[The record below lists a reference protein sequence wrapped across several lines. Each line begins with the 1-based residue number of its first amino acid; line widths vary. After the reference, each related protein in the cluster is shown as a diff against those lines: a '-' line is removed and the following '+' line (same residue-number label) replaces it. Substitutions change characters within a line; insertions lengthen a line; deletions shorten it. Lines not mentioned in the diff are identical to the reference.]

1 MTMEGVIFL
10 DIDGV
15 LNSNFRNETH
25 HKDISDGTLVEEEK
39 IALLAVLVKRTNAGI
54 ILHSGWR
61 FWFDE
66 ELKPIRPEAEH
77 LVRMLG
83 KEGLNIDGLTPD
95 LTTEEIRRTRKFSM
109 VKADEIL
116 LWLKLHDDVT
126 KWVVLDDLDLHNDRT
141 GQHQVRTDP
150 AAGLTPEDIKRA
162 EEILKHS
169 NTRRSH
175 MSSQNEA
182 FVIEDYGRKST
193 FASFLPGIAGVK
205 GIPSWCYYVNRGQC
219 VSCFGVE
226 NKDHAI
232 MEFFPAHQSYQNV
245 KRTGF
250 RTFLKKDGAYFEA
263 FADESEKHRMFIYQN
278 GLEIEEDNAANQIR
292 THVTYFTLPEE
303 KAGALVRKVVV
314 ENLSGKAAEVEILD
328 GMPACIP
335 YGVSNDD
342 LKTMGSLVK
351 AWMQV
356 EHVETGVPFYR
367 VRASI
372 VDTASVTEV
381 VGGNFSFGILE
392 DGTKLPAIVDPD
404 IVFSYDTA
412 LTNAV
417 NFEKEGIEALQ
428 SMEQVTQNQFP
439 CSFYGTKKTLAPSE
453 SLTIYE
459 MTGQV
464 ESYEVLQKFTAKKM
478 DGAYFEAKL
487 RRTRELVDDLCGH
500 IDTHTAS
507 PAFDAYCRYTYMDN
521 VLRGG
526 YPILLGRNK
535 IFYVYSRKHGDLER
549 EYNYFSMLP
558 EFYSQGNGSYRDV
571 NQNRRCDNFFTPYVG
586 TENIRTFYNLIQL
599 DGYNPLS
606 IEKVTYVLDKE
617 AGGRIFASLPT
628 EQKEKFVETLQKPFT
643 PGAFFRLADGMEEAE
658 AQSYFEQVM
667 TEAVS
672 QMNGNFGEGYWS
684 DHWTYNLDLIESY
697 LKIYPEKEKELL
709 SEENYTWFLSQAAV
723 NPRRKRYVKTE
734 NGIRQYHA
742 LNEESR
748 RNTPEKLVRGA
759 YGKGEIVR
767 STLLEKLLTLCVTK
781 FAALD
786 AYGMGVEMEGGKPGW
801 YDALNGLPGLLG
813 SSMAE
818 TYELGRMLH
827 YVISVLEK
835 YPGTCEMLE
844 ETADFMDNMAA
855 VVTEEKPVLLREK
868 EVAGYWNRV
877 NDIKEAYWGK
887 VYDGV
892 SGRKAAKDSGELIQT
907 LALLLEIV
915 KTGIDKACAMEG
927 TGICPTYFSFEVTDY
942 TEDEE
947 GICPKHFAIKQV
959 PLFLEGPVRFLK
971 LDKSV
976 EEKKKLYDAVKNS
989 DLYDTKLSMYKVN
1002 ASLKDASYEIG
1013 RAKAFTPGWLENESI
1028 WLHMEYKYL
1037 LEILKSGM
1045 YREFAD
1051 DFHKAAVPFLDPE
1064 VYGRSIYENSSF
1076 IASSKNPNAHYHG
1089 KGFVA
1094 RLSGSTVEFIHMWS
1108 LMMFGLQPFVVRD
1121 GKLTL
1126 TFAPALPAYLIGE
1139 GRQVEAVFL
1148 GKIPVCYHLAEQKD
1162 YLPGGYEVKE
1172 IALTRGDGAQTKVE
1186 GGVLPEEWAKA
1197 VRDGE
1202 VSRIDVTVS

>member
-1 MTMEGVIFL
+1 M
-10 DIDGV
+10 
-15 LNSNFRNETH
+15 N
-25 HKDISDGTLVEEEK
+25 
-39 IALLAVLVKRTNAGI
+39 
-54 ILHSGWR
+54 
-61 FWFDE
+61 
-66 ELKPIRPEAEH
+66 
-77 LVRMLG
+77 
-83 KEGLNIDGLTPD
+83 
-95 LTTEEIRRTRKFSM
+95 
-109 VKADEIL
+109 
-116 LWLKLHDDVT
+116 
-126 KWVVLDDLDLHNDRT
+126 
-141 GQHQVRTDP
+141 
-150 AAGLTPEDIKRA
+150 
-162 EEILKHS
+162 
-169 NTRRSH
+169 
-175 MSSQNEA
+175 SQNEA
-182 FVIEDYGRKST
+182 FIIEDYGRKST

-250 RTFLKKDGAYFEA
+250 RTFLKKDGVYFEA
-263 FADESEKHRMFIYQN
+263 FADESEKHRMMIHQN
-278 GLEIEEDNAANQIR
+278 GLEIEETNAAHQIR

-303 KAGALVRKVVV
+303 KTGALVRKVTV
-314 ENLSGKAAEVEILD
+314 ENLSDKAAEVEMLD

-381 VGGNFSFGILE
+381 VGGNFSFGALE
-392 DGTKLPAIVDPD
+392 DGTRLPAIVDPD
-404 IVFSYDTA
+404 IVFAYDTT
-412 LTNAV
+412 LTKAV

-428 SMEQVTQNQFP
+428 NMEQVTQNQFP
-439 CSFYGTKKTLAPSE
+439 CSFYGMKKTLASSE
-453 SLTIYE
+453 ALTVYE
-459 MTGQV
+459 VIGQV
-464 ESYEVLQKFTAKKM
+464 ESYETLRKFAAKKM
-478 DGAYFEAKL
+478 DGAFFEVKL
-487 RRTRELVDDLCGH
+487 SRTKELVDDLCSH

-507 PAFDAYCRYTYMDN
+507 PEFDAYCRYTYMDN

-526 YPILLGRNK
+526 YPILLGK
-535 IFYVYSRKHGDLER
+535 DKVFYVYSRKHGDLER

-606 IEKVTYVLDKE
+606 IEKVTYVLEKE
-617 AGGRIFASLPT
+617 AGERIFASLPAGR
-628 EQKEKFVETLQKPFT
+628 KEAFIDALQKPFT
-643 PGAFFRLADGMEEAE
+643 PGAFFRLADDMAEAE

-672 QMNGNFGEGYWS
+672 QMNGSFGEGYWS

-697 LKIYPEKEKELL
+697 LQIYPEKEKELL

-723 NPRRKRYVKTE
+723 NPRRKRYVKTAE
-734 NGIRQYHA
+734 GIRQYHA
-742 LNEESR
+742 LKEESR
-748 RNTPEKLVRGA
+748 RNTPEKLVRAA
-759 YGKGEIVR
+759 YGRGDVVR

-801 YDALNGLPGLLG
+801 YDALNGLPGLFG

-818 TYELGRMLH
+818 TYELGRMLR
-827 YVISVLEK
+827 YVLSVLKK
-835 YPGTCEMLE
+835 YPGTCSMLR
-844 ETADFMDNMAA
+844 ETADFMEQIAGAA
-855 VVTEEKPVLLREK
+855 AAEKSVLLREK
-868 EVAGYWNRV
+868 EAAGYWNRV
-877 NDIKEAYWGK
+877 NDIKEDYWKK
-887 VYDGV
+887 VYDGI
-892 SGRKAAKDSGELIQT
+892 SGEKVEKKSEELVRT
-907 LALLLEIV
+907 LTLFLEIV
-915 KTGIDKACAMEG
+915 RAGIDKACAMED
-927 TGICPTYFSFEVTDY
+927 GICPTYFSFEVTDY
-942 TEDEE
+942 TEDEN
-947 GICPKHFAIKQV
+947 GILPKHFAVKQI

-971 LDKSV
+971 LDKTM
-976 EEKKKLYDAVKNS
+976 EEKRNLYAAVKNS
-989 DLYDTKLSMYKVN
+989 DLYDKKLSMYKVN

-1037 LEILKSGM
+1037 LELLKSGM

-1051 DFHKAAVPFLDPE
+1051 DFGKAAVPFLDPE
-1064 VYGRSIYENSSF
+1064 VYGSSIYENSSF
-1076 IASSKNPNAHYHG
+1076 IASSKNPNERYHG

-1108 LMMFGLQPFVVRD
+1108 LMMFGLHPFAMQD

-1126 TFAPALPAYLIGE
+1126 TFAPTLPSYLIGE
-1139 GRQVEAVFL
+1139 DRQIEAVFL
-1148 GKIPVCYHLAEQKD
+1148 GKIPVRYHLAEQKE
-1162 YLPGGYEVKE
+1162 YLPGGYEVTK
-1172 IALTRGDGAQTKVE
+1172 IVLTCGDGAQKNVN
-1186 GGVLPEEWAKA
+1186 GGVLDEEWAKA

-1202 VSRIDVTVS
+1202 IAGIDVSIS

>member
-1 MTMEGVIFL
+1 M
-10 DIDGV
+10 
-15 LNSNFRNETH
+15 SRQ
-25 HKDISDGTLVEEEK
+25 K
-39 IALLAVLVKRTNAGI
+39 
-54 ILHSGWR
+54 
-61 FWFDE
+61 
-66 ELKPIRPEAEH
+66 
-77 LVRMLG
+77 
-83 KEGLNIDGLTPD
+83 
-95 LTTEEIRRTRKFSM
+95 
-109 VKADEIL
+109 KAFI
-116 LWLKLHDDVT
+116 
-126 KWVVLDDLDLHNDRT
+126 
-141 GQHQVRTDP
+141 
-150 AAGLTPEDIKRA
+150 
-162 EEILKHS
+162 
-169 NTRRSH
+169 
-175 MSSQNEA
+175 
-182 FVIEDYGRKST
+182 IEDYGKKST
-193 FASFLPGIAGVK
+193 FASFLPGIGGIK

-232 MEFFPAHQSYQNV
+232 MEFYPAHQSYQNV

-250 RTFLKKDGAYFEA
+250 RTFLKKDGVYFEA
-263 FADESEKHRMFIYQN
+263 FADENEKHRMIICQN
-278 GLEIEEDNAANQIR
+278 GLEIEETNASHQVR
-292 THVTYFTLPEE
+292 THVTYFTPPEE
-303 KAGALVRKVVV
+303 KAGALVRKVTV
-314 ENLSGKAAEVEILD
+314 ENLSGEAAELEILD

-356 EHVETGVPFYR
+356 EHVETKIPFYR

-381 VGGNFSFGILE
+381 VGGNFSFGVLE
-392 DGTKLPAIVDPD
+392 DGTKLTAIVDPD
-404 IVFSYDTA
+404 IVFAYDNA
-412 LTNAV
+412 LTKAV

-428 SMEQVTQNQFP
+428 RMEQVTQNQFP
-439 CSFYGTKKTLAPSE
+439 CSFYGTKKTLKPLEA
-453 SLTIYE
+453 LTIYE
-459 MTGQV
+459 MIGQV
-464 ESYEVLQKFTAKKM
+464 ESYEVLQKFIAKKM
-478 DGAYFEAKL
+478 DGNWFEAKL
-487 RRTRELVDDLCGH
+487 IRTRELVDDLCSH

-507 PAFDAYCRYTYMDN
+507 PEFDAYCRYTYMDN

-526 YPILLGRNK
+526 YPIVLGKDK
-535 IFYVYSRKHGDLER
+535 IFYIYSRKHGDLER

-586 TENIRTFYNLIQL
+586 TENIKTFYNLIQL

-606 IEKVTYVLDKE
+606 IEKVTYALDKK
-617 AGGRIFASLPT
+617 AGERIFATLPDG
-628 EQKEKFVETLQKPFT
+628 QKEKLIEALQKPFT
-643 PGAFFRLADGMEEAE
+643 PGAFFRLVDDLGEEE

-672 QMNGNFGEGYWS
+672 QMNGSFGEGYWS

-697 LKIYPEKEKELL
+697 LNIYPEKEKELL
-709 SEENYTWFLSQAAV
+709 FEESYTWFLSQTAV
-723 NPRRKRYVKTE
+723 NPRRKRYEKTA

-742 LNEESR
+742 LKEESK
-748 RNTPEKLVRGA
+748 RNTPEKLVRSEH
-759 YGKGEIVR
+759 GKGEVVH
-767 STLLEKLLTLCVTK
+767 SSLLEKLLTLCVTK

-818 TYELGRMLH
+818 TYELGRMLE
-827 YVISVLEK
+827 YVLSVLKK
-835 YPGTCEMLE
+835 YPGTCAMLQ
-844 ETADFMDNMAA
+844 ETADFMEQTAA
-855 VVTEEKPVLLREK
+855 VAGAEKTSLLQEK
-868 EVAGYWNRV
+868 EVAGYWNQI
-877 NDIKEAYWGK
+877 NDIKEAYWEK

-892 SGRKAAKDSGELIQT
+892 SGSRAAKESGELIKT
-907 LALLLEIV
+907 LELFLEIV
-915 KTGIDKACAMEG
+915 KAGIEKACAMG
-927 TGICPTYFSFEVTDY
+927 DGICPTYFSYEVTDY
-942 TEDEE
+942 VEDEE
-947 GICPKHFAIKQV
+947 GILPKHFAVKKI

-971 LDKSV
+971 LDKSM
-976 EEKKKLYDAVKNS
+976 EEKKKLYEAVKSS
-989 DLYDTKLSMYKVN
+989 DLYDEKLSMYKVN

-1045 YREFAD
+1045 YQEFIG

-1076 IASSKNPNAHYHG
+1076 IASSKNPNVHYHG

-1108 LMMFGLQPFVVRD
+1108 LMMFGLHPFTVKD

-1126 TFAPALPAYLIGE
+1126 TFAPVLPAYLIGD
-1139 GRQVEAVFL
+1139 GKQVEAVFL

-1162 YLPGGYEVKE
+1162 YLPGNYEVTE
-1172 IALTRGDGAQTKVE
+1172 IELICSNGERKKIE
-1186 GGVLPEEWAKA
+1186 GGVLEEDLAKA

-1202 VSRIDVTVS
+1202 IERMEVWLK